1 MTPPAAGWDAE
12 AAARE
17 LEREWMLASS
27 LAEQR
32 AIIAR
37 HLTLARSTAPPAE
50 AMREAAAKRLVIL
63 ESPYAGDIEANTRY
77 ARACLRDSLL
87 RGEAPIASHLLYTQP
102 GVLDDMIG
110 EERQLGIDA
119 GLAWKTVATASV
131 VYTDHG
137 ISRGMQYGIDAATA
151 AGLPVERRHLSAEAL
166 PLPPAQPPAPS
177 AEAMRE
183 RLREVDECLRTGSGA
198 ARAAGDWHAY
208 VAHMRAI
215 IAGEAKGEALAPA
228 QPPAVGDAKVWRCF
242 HCGETFTDQA
252 LAAEHFGGDERG
264 ETLCRLTAGEGG
276 LAAIIRSQENEL
288 ARYRAEDSDADRAM
302 HGMIAD
308 HSRALIREEEKGYEK
323 GLADGRELALSSIPA
338 PEIEALRKVVT
349 VELERDEW
357 NHRVATHLRSF
368 LARTQSPPP
377 AGEGK

>member
-1 MTPPAAGWDAE
+1 MTPPSPITEAQVDAAVEAQCRRQWAPHELPLDPDLLATVRETARLMLE

-17 LEREWMLASS
+17 PGLP
-27 LAEQR
+27 
-32 AIIAR
+32 
-37 HLTLARSTAPPAE
+37 LTPPAPAAGWNAE

-119 GLAWKTVATASV
+119 GLAWKTIATASV
-131 VYTDHG
+131 AYTDRG

-151 AGLPVERRHLSAEAL
+151 AGLPVEYRRLSTEAL
-166 PLPPAQPPAPS
+166 PLPPAQPPAVGD
-177 AEAMRE
+177 EAGAYRAFE
-183 RLREVDECLRTGSGA
+183 LAGPLDVRTGNGMWAIDTATVPMRPVARCLGKDDAQMIVTALNGGA
-198 ARAAGDWHAY
+198 
-208 VAHMRAI
+208 
-215 IAGEAKGEALAPA
+215 
-228 QPPAVGDAKVWRCF
+228 
-242 HCGETFTDQA
+242 
-252 LAAEHFGGDERG
+252 
-264 ETLCRLTAGEGG
+264 
-276 LAAIIRSQENEL
+276 
-288 ARYRAEDSDADRAM
+288 
-302 HGMIAD
+302 
-308 HSRALIREEEKGYEK
+308 
-323 GLADGRELALSSIPA
+323 ALSSIPA

-368 LARTQSPPP
+368 LARLQSPTP
-377 AGEGK
+377 AGEADHG

>member
-1 MTPPAAGWDAE
+1 MTPITEAQVDAAVEAQCRRQWAPHELPLDPDLLATVRETARLMLEAAAREPGLPLTPPAAGRDAE

-37 HLTLARSTAPPAE
+37 HLTLARATAPSAE

-151 AGLPVERRHLSAEAL
+151 AGVE
-166 PLPPAQPPAPS
+166 
-177 AEAMRE
+177 
-183 RLREVDECLRTGSGA
+183 
-198 ARAAGDWHAY
+198 
-208 VAHMRAI
+208 
-215 IAGEAKGEALAPA
+215 
-228 QPPAVGDAKVWRCF
+228 
-242 HCGETFTDQA
+242 
-252 LAAEHFGGDERG
+252 
-264 ETLCRLTAGEGG
+264 
-276 LAAIIRSQENEL
+276 
-288 ARYRAEDSDADRAM
+288 
-302 HGMIAD
+302 
-308 HSRALIREEEKGYEK
+308 
-323 GLADGRELALSSIPA
+323 
-338 PEIEALRKVVT
+338 
-349 VELERDEW
+349 
-357 NHRVATHLRSF
+357 
-368 LARTQSPPP
+368 
-377 AGEGK
+377 